1 LSREEPV
8 MSTSAQLMTE
18 DDLFRLPMDHL
29 RHELIKGELR
39 TMAPTGGEH
48 GAVTVNLTVPLGG
61 YVKAKRLGRVFGAET
76 GYTIEKNPD
85 TVLAP
90 DVSFLQASRIPPTGV
105 TKKFIPGA
113 PDLAV
118 EVVSPGDTMNEVDAK
133 VQDWLAAGTRL
144 VWVVNPKPRT
154 VTVHA
159 AAHRPVILTEDQQL
173 DGEDVVPGFS
183 LPVREIFS

>member
-1 LSREEPV
+1 

-18 DDLFRLPMDHL
+18 EDLFRLPRDQM
-29 RHELIKGELR
+29 RHELVRGELR

-48 GAVTVNLTVPLGG
+48 GAVTVNLTIPLGAH
-61 YVKAKRLGRVFGAET
+61 VKAKRLGRVFGAET
-76 GYTIEKNPD
+76 GFTIEKDPD

-90 DVSFLQASRIPPTGV
+90 DVAFLSNARIPATGIS
-105 TKKFIPGA
+105 KKFVSGA

-118 EVVSPGDTMNEVDAK
+118 EVVSPGDTMNEVDEK
-133 VQDWLAAGTRL
+133 VQQWLSAGARL

-154 VTVHA
+154 ITVHA
-159 AAHRPVILTEDQQL
+159 PSRRPVILTDEQRL

-183 LPVREIFS
+183 MPVRELFE